1 MPSQRQSLTI
11 LPMATQPTAMAT
23 TERGPL
29 MPSQR
34 QSPTMPMATQ
44 PTAMAITERGPLMP
58 SQRQSPTMPTATQP
72 MATATTERGPLM
84 PSQRQSLTIL
94 PMATQP
100 TAMATTERGPLMPSQ
115 RQSPTMPM
123 ATQLMVTMFM
133 ESKVQSADLEPSM
146 TATLKA
152 FPESIL
158 ISFHFIF
165 EILILPFLQVTNFKY
180 FLKSL
185 FNVL

>member
-1 MPSQRQSLTI
+1 MAMATQPMATATTERGPLMPSQRQSPTMATATPERGLLMLSQKQSLTM

-34 QSPTMPMATQ
+34 QSPT
-44 PTAMAITERGPLMP
+44 
-58 SQRQSPTMPTATQP
+58 
-72 MATATTERGPLM
+72 
-84 PSQRQSLTIL
+84 
-94 PMATQP
+94 
-100 TAMATTERGPLMPSQ
+100 
-115 RQSPTMPM
+115 M

-158 ISFHFIF
+158 LSFHFIF

-180 FLKSL
+180 FKEL
-185 FNVL
+185 V

>member
-1 MPSQRQSLTI
+1 MGERGLLMPSLSQSPTM
-11 LPMATQPTAMAT
+11 LPMAMAT

-34 QSPTMPMATQ
+34 QSPTMAT
-44 PTAMAITERGPLMP
+44 AI
-58 SQRQSPTMPTATQP
+58 QP

-84 PSQRQSLTIL
+84 PSQRQS
-94 PMATQP
+94 P
-100 TAMATTERGPLMPSQ
+100 T
-115 RQSPTMPM
+115 M

>member
-1 MPSQRQSLTI
+1 M
-11 LPMATQPTAMAT
+11 
-23 TERGPL
+23 GL

-34 QSPTMPMATQ
+34 QSPTMAT
-44 PTAMAITERGPLMP
+44 AI
-58 SQRQSPTMPTATQP
+58 QP

-84 PSQRQSLTIL
+84 PNKRQGLNIL

-100 TAMATTERGPLMPSQ
+100 TAMATKERGPLMPSQ
-115 RQSPTMPM
+115 RQSPTM

>member
-1 MPSQRQSLTI
+1 MG
-11 LPMATQPTAMAT
+11 
-23 TERGPL
+23 ERGL
-29 MPSQR
+29 
-34 QSPTMPMATQ
+34 
-44 PTAMAITERGPLMP
+44 
-58 SQRQSPTMPTATQP
+58 
-72 MATATTERGPLM
+72 LM

-115 RQSPTMPM
+115 RQSPTM

>member
-1 MPSQRQSLTI
+1 
-11 LPMATQPTAMAT
+11 MATAT

-34 QSPTMPMATQ
+34 QSPTMAT
-44 PTAMAITERGPLMP
+44 AI
-58 SQRQSPTMPTATQP
+58 QP

-115 RQSPTMPM
+115 RQSPTM

-180 FLKSL
+180 F
-185 FNVL
+185 